1 MVKHKKNKHAKK
13 IVEKDSNRVKVILN
27 PKKKQLRR
35 DFEVFA
41 KGVERL
47 EELRAELNKLDAGGF
62 EEEASAIRSKL
73 KNVSYI
79 PEIEEE
85 LAVLKSKI
93 NGTHKGKTVIAADN
107 SGIKKK
113 INNLEK
119 EIKQKKIHAKKQL
132 SKEQVGD
139 VKTIPRL
146 ESQLSYLKKFVEEQK
161 REEERK
167 REILKNIDPGVN
179 FLINNKLNMSLN
191 EIKAELSNKLKN
203 RESEIKEQLQEDL
216 EARKKNFEQRYQAL
230 ENEFAKKYQDK
241 VATSLQKE
249 ISSRFNI
256 VLKKRV
262 DNLKK
267 RLEAEAAQKISE
279 KKSELDAK
287 EQAKLIAI
295 EKYKKDTMEKLSKEH
310 SEKIKS
316 EEARLR
322 KILEDKIRILE
333 QKEKEAEKRFGLES
347 FRKLE
352 EEKRLLR
359 EKEEQAIEKNKRM
372 IKSKEEKTVYE
383 AKKSLDNKKNEL
395 LNEIEEQK
403 ENLEKQKGSL
413 EIEGRVMER
422 RLKAESNKELIE
434 KRKKDLENFRERSR
448 ALHDAINKKNEILK
462 KREEDI
468 LGDLKEER
476 ARLESLINENKKR
489 ELEEKKEEDKRKAKR
504 SKEDEIADAERKEK
518 IKRLNIYLA
527 KLKAKREKTM
537 NKLANK
543 SQAILARQRAVLK
556 EREKNVLKTLN
567 REQEKLKKLI
577 RDEKETSMR
586 VHEKEMEVRITK
598 RQFEDLREKLRR
610 EFEMK
615 KNNLE
620 RTYGANLL
628 EEKRR
633 MKKYLDEQI
642 LIYRTRMNNQM
653 HEHLTNEVKKLHAN
667 YNRRHNEEQARI
679 KRIKERIVNEKGIL
693 DKIRNNLSVE
703 ARQIRQDEDTYR
715 EKIKTELEIEKQEAI
730 KRAVAEQSAA
740 VKEQLKNE
748 FKQRLKMEIR
758 AKEAEFE
765 RKKAELALEVQNKA
779 KALFS

>member
-216 EARKKNFEQRYQAL
+216 EARKKNFEQQYRAV
-230 ENEFAKKYQDK
+230 EDEFAKKYQDK
-241 VATSLQKE
+241 IAASLQKE
-249 ISSRFNI
+249 VNSRFNDA
-256 VLKKRV
+256 LKKRV
-262 DNLKK
+262 DNFKK
-267 RLEAEAAQKISE
+267 KLEAEAAQKISE

-287 EQAKLIAI
+287 EQVKLIAI
-295 EKYKKDTMEKLSKEH
+295 ENYKKDVMEKLSKEH
-310 SEKIKS
+310 SEKIDREKKS
-316 EEARLR
+316 FDGER
-322 KILEDKIRILE
+322 
-333 QKEKEAEKRFGLES
+333 
-347 FRKLE
+347 RKLE
-352 EEKRLLR
+352 ESFKIKEKALNDNIIK
-359 EKEEQAIEKNKRM
+359 KERGLKG
-372 IKSKEEKTVYE
+372 SYE
-383 AKKSLDNKKNEL
+383 TKKSLLKRLFMGKEKK
-395 LNEIEEQK
+395 
-403 ENLEKQKGSL
+403 
-413 EIEGRVMER
+413 
-422 RLKAESNKELIE
+422 
-434 KRKKDLENFRERSR
+434 
-448 ALHDAINKKNEILK
+448 LK
-462 KREEDI
+462 KSLSEEEI
-468 LGDLKEER
+468 KFKKE
-476 ARLESLINENKKR
+476 AD
-489 ELEEKKEEDKRKAKR
+489 KKEEMRIKIALENLRKKR
-504 SKEDEIADAERKEK
+504 D
-518 IKRLNIYLA
+518 YLI
-527 KLKAKREKTM
+527 
-537 NKLANK
+537 NKLNEK
-543 SQAILARQRAVLK
+543 SERNLAYQKAILK
-556 EREKNVLKTLN
+556 ERENKVLRELN
-567 REQEKLKKLI
+567 KEHENLKKQI
-577 RDEKETSMR
+577 RVEKETSMK
-586 VHEKEMEVRITK
+586 VHEKEMEVKITEK
-598 RQFEDLREKLRR
+598 QFEELKEKLKR

-653 HEHLTNEVKKLHAN
+653 HEHLTGEVKKLHAN
-667 YNRRHNEEQARI
+667 YNRKHNEEQARI
-679 KRIKERIVNEKGIL
+679 NRMKERIANEQGIIA
-693 DKIRNNLSVE
+693 KIRNRLSVDVQQFKQNE
-703 ARQIRQDEDTYR
+703 KVYRARIKADVER
-715 EKIKTELEIEKQEAI
+715 EKHEAI
-730 KRAVAEQSAA
+730 KKAVAEQSAA
-740 VKEQLKNE
+740 IKEQLKNE

-765 RKKAELALEVQNKA
+765 RKKAELALEIQNKA